1 MSELSFA
8 PASERNK
15 HPILEQLRTLLP
27 AGARVLEIGS
37 GYAQHAVFF
46 CQALPTIDWQPSERA
61 AGMPSLETCLQQ
73 QRSANL
79 RNPVQLDVLEDTWP
93 CGSFNVVYTAN
104 TAHIMPWSGV
114 ERLFERAGGILPAE
128 GQLIIYGPFNMD
140 GQYTSA
146 GNRSFDHELRAQDPR
161 KGLRDVRDIDKLA
174 RKHHMNRVSRIEM
187 PANNMLLVFKRDD

>member
-1 MSELSFA
+1 MSELPFA

-27 AGARVLEIGS
+27 PGGRVLEIGS
-37 GYAQHAVFF
+37 GYGQHAVFF

-61 AGMPSLETCLQQ
+61 AELPNLEMCLRQ

-79 RNPVQLDVLEDTWP
+79 REPVQLDVLEDSWP
-93 CGSFNVVYTAN
+93 DGSFNVVYTAN

-114 ERLFERAGGILPAE
+114 ERLFEGAAGILPAG
-128 GQLIIYGPFNMD
+128 GQLIVYGPFNMN

-146 GNRSFDHELRAQDPR
+146 GNRSFDHDLRAQDSR
-161 KGLRDVRDIDKLA
+161 KGLRDLRDIDKLA

-187 PANNMLLVFKRDD
+187 PANNMLLVFERNE